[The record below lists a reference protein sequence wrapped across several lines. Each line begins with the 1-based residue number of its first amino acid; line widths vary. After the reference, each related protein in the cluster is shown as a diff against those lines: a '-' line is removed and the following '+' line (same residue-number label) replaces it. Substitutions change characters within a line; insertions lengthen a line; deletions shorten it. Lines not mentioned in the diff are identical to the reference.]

1 MICSASSHVATVLS
15 AGFGMTIRF
24 LLSLSCLVTRQWKL
38 LWLLFWIVTSLFSEW
53 KKFDDNDTYCRTTIN
68 DILTTIVKKRQLSFD
83 KYCHRTLKKLLSLSC
98 LITWQVLSSSL
109 SLVVVFSCRTLVKW
123 VKANKKL
130 IRKGKKS
137 KFKETTTSSS
147 SRSEMKRRKR
157 FKAKLCKDKKTPNIV
172 KIKVDLHSDLFKW

>member
-1 MICSASSHVATVLS
+1 M
-15 AGFGMTIRF
+15 
-24 LLSLSCLVTRQWKL
+24 
-38 LWLLFWIVTSLFSEW
+38 
-53 KKFDDNDTYCRTTIN
+53 
-68 DILTTIVKKRQLSFD
+68 
-83 KYCHRTLKKLLSLSC
+83 
-98 LITWQVLSSSL
+98 

-137 KFKETTTSSS
+137 KFKETTSSSS

-172 KIKVDLHSDLFKW
+172 KIKVDLHSDLFK